1 MARNIRIE
9 LEAAS
14 LGKLKDLYTETEPQL
29 IRGNDY
35 ALQLCLFS
43 NGVMLQRADTST
55 VVAKI
60 FESGG
65 TLRHTF
71 NASTGN
77 LNSSITPAQ
86 WRNGSAHFLAI
97 SLSDT
102 LTASLTAGR
111 YRMTVTAN
119 LSDGSAVLYGDGY
132 FDLASNPSVTTPASP
147 PTPPEDYYTQAECD
161 AAFAAKSYEST
172 VDDAVETLDD
182 LRTYVGYP
190 GDGSIGALVKYD
202 APQSLS
208 DTEKGYVRSSI
219 GAAAADNQQTAI
231 LTSGSPTFTP
241 LPIVNT
247 SFALTVQNDFTVAN
261 AANISNWRKGFS
273 YYLQITQDATGGRK
287 VTWGNL
293 YTFPDAAAV
302 NPNASSVTRLRL
314 TSDGTNVRV
323 TVANDVPAPLPVIA
337 YDPACEFRM
346 TRASTSDNATVSS
359 LFSTNGGYEVAQPTS
374 GSRPTHKRAGL
385 TNRPGIEF
393 GGSHRI
399 YNNSGAAIFYPI
411 AGNGMAVAVALKS
424 SGTASTQN
432 IVYSAL
438 TGWRLTYASGNLYL
452 GSSGAG
458 IAVPMTANAGTLKIA
473 VLVMKAGGGGFAIDN
488 DGVTYIGSPTFG
500 TPTGGTAGLMIGDN
514 DSGTEP
520 FTGTLGAVEIW
531 NHELSFAQ
539 AQAVFARMK
548 ALYGVI

>member
-60 FESGG
+60 FDSGG

-77 LNSSITPAQ
+77 LNASITPAQ
-86 WRNGSAHFLAI
+86 WRNGSAYFLAV

-147 PTPPEDYYTQAECD
+147 PTPPEDYYTKAEID
-161 AAFAAKSYEST
+161 AAFAVKSVESA
-172 VDDAVETLDD
+172 VDDLVEVQDD
-182 LRTYVGYP
+182 LVAYTDMPSGGGVT
-190 GDGSIGALVKYD
+190 GAFVKYD
-202 APQSLS
+202 APQTLS
-208 DTEKGYVRSSI
+208 DTEKGYVRGSI
-219 GAAAADNQQTAI
+219 GAAAADSKQTAT
-231 LTSGSPTFTP
+231 LTSGSATFTP

-247 SFALTVQNDFTVAN
+247 SFALTVQNDFTIAN
-261 AANISNWRKGFS
+261 AAAIGNWRKGFS
-273 YYLQITQDATGGRK
+273 YYLTITQDATGGRK

-293 YTFPDAAAV
+293 YTFPDAAVV
-302 NPNASSVTRLRL
+302 NPIASSVTRLRL

-323 TVANDVPAPLPVIA
+323 TTATPLQAP
-337 YDPACEFRM
+337 DPILDFRACNEAKM
-346 TRASTSDNATVSS
+346 TRASASDTADCTAWADSVSGFSVVKYVSGNAPSS
-359 LFSTNGGYEVAQPTS
+359 
-374 GSRPTHKRAGL
+374 KRSGL
-385 TNRPGIEF
+385 TTRHSVEF
-393 GGSHRI
+393 DGTEFL
-399 YNNSGAAIFYPI
+399 YNSTAPFYPI
-411 AGNGMAVAVALKS
+411 ASVGMAVAVALKS
-424 SGTASTQN
+424 LGTGATQN
-432 IVYSAL
+432 IAYSAL
-438 TGWRLTYASGNLYL
+438 TGWRLTYASGSLYL
-452 GSSGAG
+452 GSSAAG
-458 IAVPMTANAGTLKIA
+458 ISVPMTANAGTLKIA
-473 VLVMKAGGGGFAIDN
+473 VLVIKAGSGGFAIDDN
-488 DGVTYIGSPTFG
+488 GLTYIGSPTFA
-500 TPTGGTAGLMIGDN
+500 TPTGGTSGLLIGTN
-514 DSGTEP
+514 DSNTDYFSGA
-520 FTGTLGAVEIW
+520 LGDLQIW
-531 NHELSFAQ
+531 NRELSFAE
-539 AQAVFARMK
+539 AQAAFTRLK
-548 ALYGVI
+548 AQYGII